1 MSRSENVLLGI
12 CTCVW
17 RCVDTQIWHTILIGR
32 KYTLL
37 IRFTVSQEFAWIL
50 CRSHWA
56 QAEPRHSATKDV
68 FVVSVC
74 LLYIIR
80 ILGSSARTLDQ
91 QCTVTRPGIS
101 GLASNCAVEL
111 LAALTQHQADV
122 GGAPWATE
130 LPERLHVFF
139 PVSGVGMLRTIL
151 SGYFETVRIHR
162 ML

>member
-122 GGAPWATE
+122 GGGTVGDGAARETA
-130 LPERLHVFF
+130 RVFPRF
-139 PVSGVGMLRTIL
+139 WSWHAENH
-151 SGYFETVRIHR
+151 FVRIF
-162 ML
+162 